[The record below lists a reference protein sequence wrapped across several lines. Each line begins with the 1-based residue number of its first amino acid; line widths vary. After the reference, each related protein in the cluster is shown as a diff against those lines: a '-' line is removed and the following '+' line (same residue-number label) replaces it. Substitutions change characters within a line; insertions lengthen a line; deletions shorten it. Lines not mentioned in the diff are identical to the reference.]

1 MGITV
6 DLDQQTSDV
15 FYGGNQETDTP
26 WLFTTANLVGWV
38 GRPTPSQFIIPMV
51 KSHGVWNGSKYAN
64 PALDAAADAYD
75 AATDP
80 AERKKQAEIIARALH
95 EDVPVIITVWS
106 GAVRAYRSDRVR
118 GLRAH
123 PSAFLDLT
131 TVSRA

>member
-1 MGITV
+1 
-6 DLDQQTSDV
+6 
-15 FYGGNQETDTP
+15 
-26 WLFTTANLVGWV
+26 
-38 GRPTPSQFIIPMV
+38 MV